1 MTEGGYTRHGLQ
13 PVSEQGPDSTTSV
26 RTDGVG
32 TRDRPCSLGSVPRRS
47 SRPPSPA
54 PPPEVDLNQVVAYNF
69 RAAREL
75 RGWTQDELAERLEPR
90 LGQRLTQAGISSIER
105 AWDGD
110 RRREFDAHEILIF
123 ALAFDLP
130 IIWFLLP
137 PPTDHRLMRQTSRS
151 VDELYMHLLGRPDQL
166 EPVYARLRKIG
177 VTDPTEAEEIVSTI
191 TGMDSE
197 VKRWSYRE
205 RRKELL
211 LALLD
216 QDVDSLDKAV
226 EELGA
231 WVDHLRQIGIRGF
244 INQHTGEYGITGPG
258 GSTSTTDQTEPAATD
273 DAAEPGTR
281 RKRGGASKR
290 ERKR

>member
-1 MTEGGYTRHGLQ
+1 MA
-13 PVSEQGPDSTTSV
+13 
-26 RTDGVG
+26 
-32 TRDRPCSLGSVPRRS
+32 RRS
-47 SRPPSPA
+47 NSGPSPA
-54 PPPEVDLNQVVAYNF
+54 PAPEIDLNQVVAYNF

-75 RGWTQDELAERLEPR
+75 KGWTQDELAERLEPY

-110 RRREFDAHEILIF
+110 RRREFDAHELVIF
-123 ALAFDLP
+123 AMVFDLP

-137 PPTDHRLMRQTSRS
+137 PPTDHRLMRRTTRS
-151 VDELYMHLLGRPDQL
+151 VDELYTYLLGRPEQL
-166 EPVYARLRKIG
+166 EPVYARLREIG
-177 VTDPTEAEEIVSTI
+177 VTDPTEAEEIVSRI
-191 TGMDSE
+191 TGRDSE

-226 EELGA
+226 EELGR

-244 INQHTGEYGITGPG
+244 IAEHTSDKDVPL
-258 GSTSTTDQTEPAATD
+258 P
-273 DAAEPGTR
+273 DAARPEAKQTR
-281 RKRGGASKR
+281 PAGKDDTAQTDTGRRQGRATKRARKK
-290 ERKR
+290 